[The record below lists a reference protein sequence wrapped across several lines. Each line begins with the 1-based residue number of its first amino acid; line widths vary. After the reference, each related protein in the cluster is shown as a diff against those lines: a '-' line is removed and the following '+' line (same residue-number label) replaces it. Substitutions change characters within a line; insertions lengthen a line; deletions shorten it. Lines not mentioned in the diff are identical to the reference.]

1 MINRNKEIEAEPIND
16 IRVYT
21 KDLLNNYVKQ
31 KEKYGYDRIIN
42 HLFYLHI
49 THNQNFSNLENNQ
62 WEKVFEVSKQL
73 DLPRAKIFEYLTKS
87 NVKLV
92 TDKTLPDSL
101 NLDTLIDLSNF
112 YFVEKKS
119 IEWFMEDMRNLFW
132 FLKKITEL
140 CIFKNHTLTDIEHLK
155 RFSILYFDIVGYVGK
170 LPIIVLDN
178 ALGSGNI
185 FSNAEKNLTFSREYK
200 KYSEQIRRFD
210 KKFKW
215 FDENNQHQIEWLYN
229 YLKNDK
235 HLILSDLFIA
245 TTVDQKVAQIKASF
259 DDLDDINLL
268 YELNKNNTVYSPSEI
283 KLAYLKKLSSKWSQ
297 KKFKDS
303 GQTKTNF
310 HLPLAKD
317 TTKKLKKIAAFYNL
331 SNEKTIQKL
340 VDKEY
345 KENFLDENGKEIY

>member
-1 MINRNKEIEAEPIND
+1 MINRNKEIEAEPING

-21 KDLLNNYVKQ
+21 KDLLNNYVNQ
-31 KEKYGYDRIIN
+31 NEKYGYDRIIN

-62 WEKVFEVSKQL
+62 WEKVFEFSKQL

-87 NVKLV
+87 HVKLV

-140 CIFKNHTLTDIEHLK
+140 CIFKNHTFTDIEHLK

-178 ALGSGNI
+178 ALGSGNT
-185 FSNAEKNLTFSREYK
+185 FSNM
-200 KYSEQIRRFD
+200 
-210 KKFKW
+210 
-215 FDENNQHQIEWLYN
+215 
-229 YLKNDK
+229 
-235 HLILSDLFIA
+235 LI
-245 TTVDQKVAQIKASF
+245 
-259 DDLDDINLL
+259 
-268 YELNKNNTVYSPSEI
+268 
-283 KLAYLKKLSSKWSQ
+283 
-297 KKFKDS
+297 
-303 GQTKTNF
+303 
-310 HLPLAKD
+310 
-317 TTKKLKKIAAFYNL
+317 
-331 SNEKTIQKL
+331 
-340 VDKEY
+340 
-345 KENFLDENGKEIY
+345 